1 MTPLD
6 FFYVIFS
13 FIQNQCNRCRRK
25 THLTEH
31 VQKSQTLIEDITSS
45 SIVPDEEKK
54 PDIKVEDDIFTSVD
68 FTKKCVYLNSGEIND
83 LLTQNKSKLEIAK
96 DIQDKVF
103 YFSRLER
110 FPVYGIRNVIR
121 KELDA
126 IFEQDNDELILAILN
141 VLDWELSMPYYVKHF
156 YRCNT
161 LYYKLLSARPILQR
175 IPIYYETLHEET
187 GKFRCVYKDV
197 KDFFLE
203 RGRDESESVNVR
215 ADCLDALVNFCSEI
229 KQEANKAI
237 EDMGQLYIENKEKTI
252 YTNAQNV
259 HSKGIQ
265 DSAIA
270 SLKNLASYH
279 HPDANLDQI
288 YELIL
293 VKLCDNIEK
302 REKVIK
308 SLKRIVMD
316 STKINALSISQILSI
331 VWKEIERQRKHK
343 EELEN
348 RLIEELYEADDTC
361 TSGFFTRFINVLVG
375 YSPLVK
381 IEIYPEEDAEVKIV
395 ALIKNEL
402 NGMSTLDK
410 ERLTVEILDKDPDP
424 SSFRNQLKSQTK
436 KIIEENE
443 NIKELKETVGEEKL
457 NEIIEKKLEAFF
469 G

>member
-1 MTPLD
+1 MSP
-6 FFYVIFS
+6 FEMFYSILS
-13 FIQNQCNRCRRK
+13 FIQSQFNRCRRIR
-25 THLTEH
+25 TTQQQTI
-31 VQKSQTLIEDITSS
+31 QKSQTLIEDLIE
-45 SIVPDEEKK
+45 EEKK
-54 PDIKVEDDIFTSVD
+54 PEITVEDDIFTSVD
-68 FTKKCVYLNSGEIND
+68 FTKKCVYFNSDEING
-83 LLTQNKSKLEIAK
+83 LLSQNKTKLEIAK

-110 FPVYGIRNVIR
+110 FPVYGIKNVIR
-121 KELDA
+121 KELDT
-126 IFEQDNDELILAILN
+126 IFEQDNDELILAVLN
-141 VLDWELSMPYYVKHF
+141 VLDWELSMPYYIKHF
-156 YRCNT
+156 YKCTT
-161 LYYKLLSARPILQR
+161 LYYKLLSARPILQKV
-175 IPIYYETLHEET
+175 PIYYEFYHEQT
-187 GKFRCVYKDV
+187 KKFRCVYKDV
-197 KDFFLE
+197 KEFFLE
-203 RGRDESESVNVR
+203 RGRDEIESINVR
-215 ADCLDALVNFCSEI
+215 ADCLDALLNFCSET

-237 EDMGQLYIENKEKTI
+237 EEMGQLYIENKEKTI
-252 YTNAQNV
+252 YTNSQNV

-316 STKINALSISQILSI
+316 STKINALSINQILSI
-331 VWKEIERQRKHK
+331 VWKEIERQKKHK

-381 IEIYPEEDAEVKIV
+381 IEIYPEEDAEVKIIGI
-395 ALIKNEL
+395 IKNQL
-402 NGMSTLDK
+402 NGMSILEK

-424 SSFRNQLKSQTK
+424 NSFRNKLKSETK
-436 KIIEENE
+436 TIIQENK
-443 NIKELKETVGEEKL
+443 NIKELIETLGEEKL
-457 NEIIEKKLEAFF
+457 NGIIENKLDAFF

>member
-1 MTPLD
+1 MTPFD
-6 FFYVIFS
+6 IFYLILS
-13 FIQNQCNRCRRK
+13 FVKNQCDRCRRK
-25 THLTEH
+25 TRIQTSE
-31 VQKSQTLIEDITSS
+31 TLIEDITTEEKQQV
-45 SIVPDEEKK
+45 IEEEKK
-54 PDIKVEDDIFTSVD
+54 PEINVEDDIFTSVD
-68 FTKKCVYLNSGEIND
+68 FTKKCVYLNSEEIND
-83 LLTQNKSKLEIAK
+83 LLAQNKSKLEIAK
-96 DIQDKVF
+96 DIEEKVF

-121 KELDA
+121 KELDT
-126 IFEQDNDELILAILN
+126 IFEEDNDELILAILN
-141 VLDWELSMPYYVKHF
+141 VLEWELSMPYYVKHF
-156 YRCNT
+156 YRCKT

-203 RGRDESESVNVR
+203 RGRDQSESVNVR
-215 ADCLDALVNFCSEI
+215 ADCLDALVNFCSDS

-237 EDMGQLYIENKEKTI
+237 EDMGQLYTDNKEKTI
-252 YTNAQNV
+252 YTNSQNI

-270 SLKNLASYH
+270 SLKNLASYY
-279 HPDANLDQI
+279 HPEANLDQI

-331 VWKEIERQRKHK
+331 VWKEIERQRKYK

-381 IEIYPEEDAEVKIV
+381 IQIYPEEDAEVKIV

-402 NGMSTLDK
+402 NGMSTLEK

-436 KIIEENE
+436 KIIEENN

-457 NEIIEKKLEAFF
+457 NEIIEKKLDAFF